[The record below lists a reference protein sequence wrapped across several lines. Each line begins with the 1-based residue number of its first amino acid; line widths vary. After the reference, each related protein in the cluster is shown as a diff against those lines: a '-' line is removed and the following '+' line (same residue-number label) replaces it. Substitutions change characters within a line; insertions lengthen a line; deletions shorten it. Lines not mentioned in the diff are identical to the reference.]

1 MAEKVQELDLP
12 VLWDGGM
19 GVFDPSAVRA
29 LTDEQWLAK
38 TRIGYV
44 VTRYD
49 DVCAVLRDR
58 RFYSASSR
66 RPDVQTGDEN
76 LHTSLL
82 ELDGDEHT
90 RLRRL
95 VSRAFTPRAADRL
108 RPHMQATF
116 EALLTPAL
124 ARGSSEAV
132 RELCTPYPIP
142 VICQLLGAPK
152 EDTKLFSSWADDINR
167 MFDVDPTP
175 YLESIRQA
183 SREIDD
189 YIGTMIAERRK
200 QPADDLLSE
209 LIATEEQDDHLSTD
223 ELTNLV
229 QLILLAGTDTTRNQL
244 ACSIGVLMAHPD
256 QWKILVERPDLVP
269 RAVEETMRYV
279 ATLRGALRFASED
292 IVYRDVLF
300 PKGTMVWTST
310 AMANRDPAA
319 WTDPDVFDITI
330 DRPAQQMAFGM
341 GVHFCLGASLARAEL
356 QEALRMLVQRA
367 PAMTAGGALDWKP
380 DSVGIWGPVEVPL
393 RFR

>member
-1 MAEKVQELDLP
+1 MVAVVQELELP
-12 VLWDGGM
+12 VLWDKGI
-19 GVFDPSAVRA
+19 GVFDPVAVRA

-44 VTRYD
+44 VTRYE

-66 RPDVQTGDEN
+66 RPDVRSGDDN
-76 LHTSLL
+76 LRTSLL
-82 ELDGDEHT
+82 EMDGQEHT

-108 RPHMQATF
+108 RPHMKATF
-116 EALLTPAL
+116 EKLLIPAL
-124 ARGSSEAV
+124 AKGSCEAV

-142 VICQLLGAPK
+142 VICQLLGAPEK
-152 EDTKLFSSWADDINR
+152 DTELFSGWADDINR
-167 MFDVDPTP
+167 MFDVDPSSH
-175 YLESIRQA
+175 LELIRHA
-183 SREIDD
+183 SREIDQ
-189 YIGTMIAERRK
+189 YIGAMIDERRR

-209 LIATEEQDDHLSTD
+209 LIATEEQGDHLSTN

-244 ACSIGVLMAHPD
+244 ACSIAVLMAHPE
-256 QWKILVERPDLVP
+256 QWKLLVERPELVP

-300 PKGTMVWTST
+300 PKGTMIWTST
-310 AMANRDPAA
+310 AMANRDPAT
-319 WTDPDVFDITI
+319 WTAPDVFDITV

-356 QEALRMLVQRA
+356 QVALGTLAQHA
-367 PAMTAGGALDWKP
+367 PTTVADGTIAWKP
-380 DSVGIWGPVEVPL
+380 DTVGIWGPVEVPL
-393 RFR
+393 RF